1 MCNKY
6 SNVQRKILLILCRL
20 EYFILTNADVTVN
33 DTLPVKAQ
41 TLTQERVVQVI
52 FAGTCGALK

>member
-6 SNVQRKILLILCRL
+6 SNVQCKILLISCRL

-41 TLTQERVVQVI
+41 TSTQERVVQVI
-52 FAGTCGALK
+52 FAGICGALK

>member
-41 TLTQERVVQVI
+41 TSTQERVVQVI

>member
-6 SNVQRKILLILCRL
+6 SNVQCKILLILCRL

-41 TLTQERVVQVI
+41 TSNQERVVQVI